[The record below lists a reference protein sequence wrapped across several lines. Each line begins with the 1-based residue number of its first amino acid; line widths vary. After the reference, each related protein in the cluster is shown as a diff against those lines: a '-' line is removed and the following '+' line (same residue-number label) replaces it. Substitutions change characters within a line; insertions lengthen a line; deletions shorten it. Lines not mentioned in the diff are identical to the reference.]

1 MTFAGDTR
9 VVLIGNEK
17 GGCGKTAL
25 TAAVAHAIATGGRGG
40 GHKVLLI
47 DGDPQGTMSKR
58 DMGQR
63 DIFDRGASLA
73 GALLFGHDLQ
83 PLVDVKHNLDLVAGG
98 KILQRVSAAAAAMSA
113 EEMLAN
119 FEGALTRL
127 CEQHEYEFVFI
138 DSPPG
143 EAPLLDTFMNTANY
157 LVIPTMS
164 DNGSL
169 DGVEESALR
178 YKAARRAGAGV
189 ALLGVALF
197 GEDHSARVRNA
208 DTFDQIEEMLGTS
221 GIEPFRSIV
230 RTARSV
236 ANDCRNLGVTPAEM
250 IEISKKARKE
260 TFKALAAGVK
270 PSRPI
275 WSSGETPA
283 KLATDYQA
291 LVYEI
296 ISRIAQYEEAAAA
309 REVDGAETR
318 VAAAG
323 V

>member
-1 MTFAGDTR
+1 MTFAGDAR

-47 DGDPQGTMSKR
+47 DGDRQGTMSKS

-63 DIFDRGASLA
+63 DVFDRGASLA
-73 GALLFGHDLQ
+73 GSLLFGQDLQ
-83 PLVDVKHNLDLVAGG
+83 PLVDVKRNLDLVAGG
-98 KILQRVSAAAAAMSA
+98 KILERVSAAAAAMPP

-127 CEQHEYEFVFI
+127 CEQRGYEFVFI

-143 EAPLLDTFMNTANY
+143 EAPLLDTFMSTANY

-164 DNGSL
+164 DTGSL

-178 YKAARRAGAGV
+178 YKKARRNGAGV
-189 ALLGVALF
+189 ALLGIALF
-197 GEDHSARVRNA
+197 GEDHSATARNA
-208 DTFDQIEEMLGTS
+208 DTFRQIEEMLGTS
-221 GIEPFRSIV
+221 GIEPFRSIIRV
-230 RTARSV
+230 ARSV
-236 ANDCRNLGVTPAEM
+236 ANDCRLRGVTPAEM
-250 IEISKKARKE
+250 IEVSKKARKE
-260 TFKALAAGVK
+260 TFKALEAGIK

-275 WSSGETPA
+275 WSSGQTAA

-296 ISRIAQYEEAAAA
+296 ISRIAQYEERAAEEAGA
-309 REVDGAETR
+309 AETR